1 MLVQEDIDAYNA
13 LLKAS
18 SLPTF
23 RTNITIPK
31 FKKIEDRVYIAISD
45 KEATLSFYAIYNKND
60 HDRYSIIENEIR
72 NVPWHLYRNEESF

>member
-1 MLVQEDIDAYNA
+1 MKY
-13 LLKAS
+13 S
-18 SLPTF
+18 
-23 RTNITIPK
+23 
-31 FKKIEDRVYIAISD
+31 EDRVYIPISD